1 MTSYRLPKLLII
13 DARDHIMG
21 RLASTVAKHLLM
33 GTKIVVLRAE
43 RIVMSGHLIRNKLKM
58 MAFRGHKMNTN
69 PRRGPF
75 QYLQPSRMFYRV
87 VRGMLPHRKPRG
99 KRALRLFHC
108 YDGIPPRFAHV
119 KKVKLVTAFRAIK
132 LDPNR
137 PFTSLGRLMTCFGW
151 PHGKLMVKL
160 EHKRRLKLAQTFK
173 IQREIQKLKE
183 QAILNTAKKYLSEEH
198 GKKDY
203 EWMTQYCF
211 ELPTPAEVE
220 NPPQRKEAKLRG
232 MDLKPWDENK
242 TVSQTQAIPK
252 ETDLLPPQGV

>member
-21 RLASTVAKHLLM
+21 RLAATIAKHLLM

-58 MAFRGHKMNTN
+58 LSFRGHKMNTN

-75 QYLQPSRMFYRV
+75 QYVQPSRMFYRV
-87 VRGMLPHRKPRG
+87 IRGMLPHKRPRG
-99 KRALRLFHC
+99 KRALRLLHV
-108 YDGIPPRFAHV
+108 YDGIPPRFTHV
-119 KKVKLVTAFRAIK
+119 KKVKLVTAFRAIR
-132 LDPNR
+132 LDPNK

-173 IQREIQKLKE
+173 IQREIQKLKV
-183 QAILNTAKKYLSEEH
+183 QAIQNVAKRYL
-198 GKKDY
+198 GNDDTKKDY
-203 EWMTQYCF
+203 EWLTQY
-211 ELPTPAEVE
+211 EWDLPLPKDVE
-220 NPPQRKEAKLRG
+220 NPPPPKPEWKLRG
-232 MDLKPWDENK
+232 MDLKPYNPNLP
-242 TVSQTQAIPK
+242 SQTQF
-252 ETDLLPPQGV
+252 LPREKLE

>member
-58 MAFRGHKMNTN
+58 MSFRGHKMNTN
-69 PRRGPF
+69 PRKGPF

-87 VRGMLPHRKPRG
+87 VRGMLPHKKPRG

-108 YDGIPPRFAHV
+108 YDGIPPRFTHV

-173 IQREIQKLKE
+173 IQREIQKLKD
-183 QAILNTAKKYLSEEH
+183 QAILNVAKKYLDSEDK
-198 GKKDY
+198 KKDY
-203 EWMTQYCF
+203 EWLTQYEF
-211 ELPTPAEVE
+211 DLPLPKDVE
-220 NPPQRKEAKLRG
+220 NPVPKKEWQSRG
-232 MDLKPWDENK
+232 MNLQPWDPK
-242 TVSQTQAIPK
+242 KKHSQTQTWPAEK
-252 ETDLLPPQGV
+252 DC